1 MVKLEAKAINSSGKR
16 KMSIARAIVKDGKG
30 RIKINS
36 VPLDIYEPELS
47 RSKIK
52 ESLVIASDHVDLSR
66 VDIDVAVYG
75 GGVVG
80 QSVAVISAIARGL
93 VDWTKNDNLLSAYL
107 NYDRTMIAGDHRL
120 TETHKP
126 GQSSKGPRH
135 KRQKSY
141 R

>member
-1 MVKLEAKAINSSGKR
+1 MVKLEAKIINSSGKR

-52 ESLVIASDHVDLSR
+52 ESLIIASDHVDLSR
-66 VDIDVAVYG
+66 LDIDVTVYG

-93 VDWTKNDNLLSAYL
+93 VNWAKNDNLLSAYL

>member
-1 MVKLEAKAINSSGKR
+1 MDKKVINSSGKR
-16 KMSIARAIVKDGKG
+16 KMSIARAAIKDGKG
-30 RIKINS
+30 NIRINRI
-36 VPLDIYEPELS
+36 PLEIYEPELS

-52 ESLVIASDHVDLSR
+52 ESLILASGHVDISKL
-66 VDIDVAVYG
+66 DIDVNVCG

-80 QSVAVISAIARGL
+80 QSDAVRSAIARGL
-93 VDWTKNDNLLSAYL
+93 VDWTKNESLHTAYL